1 MVMPSLGLIVGRN
14 GFLTVQPPVVF
25 GVVVRGL
32 DLQNS
37 GGAVRQFYKVIH
49 IRQHPGIL
57 RVLEHLFDLIDLVAG
72 PVLEDLRHQRF
83 QQVSHLQGH
92 PVVLMVLD
100 HGNVQLVIKQIP
112 GCPPRRNAQ
121 QSRNIAATNTFPAV
135 SKPLFFGQSCRIHQ
149 HQGLMPLFDSRTAC
163 RHIQHPLRVLRGM
176 TGARITGQC
185 FCADWF
191 SF

>member
-1 MVMPSLGLIVGRN
+1 MIFPEILLQKNHLILIGQIPLHITDNAFLLVVAIQAAEKTAVHIHNGHVMPSLGLIVGRN
-14 GFLTVQPPVVF
+14 GFLTIQPPVVF

-32 DLQNS
+32 DLQNG
-37 GGAVRQFYKVIH
+37 GGAIRQFHEIVH

-112 GCPPRRNAQ
+112 GRPPR
-121 QSRNIAATNTFPAV
+121 
-135 SKPLFFGQSCRIHQ
+135 
-149 HQGLMPLFDSRTAC
+149 
-163 RHIQHPLRVLRGM
+163 
-176 TGARITGQC
+176 
-185 FCADWF
+185 
-191 SF
+191 

>member
-1 MVMPSLGLIVGRN
+1 MVFPEILFQKNHLILIGQIPLHITDNTFLLVVAIQAAEETAVHIHDGHVMPPLGLIVGRN
-14 GFLTVQPPVVF
+14 GFLTIQPPVVF
-25 GVVVRGL
+25 GVVVCGL

-37 GGAVRQFYKVIH
+37 GGAVRQFYKVVH

-112 GCPPRRNAQ
+112 GRPPR
-121 QSRNIAATNTFPAV
+121 
-135 SKPLFFGQSCRIHQ
+135 
-149 HQGLMPLFDSRTAC
+149 
-163 RHIQHPLRVLRGM
+163 
-176 TGARITGQC
+176 
-185 FCADWF
+185 
-191 SF
+191 